1 MVKVKAATGLY
12 VNWDSFV
19 KVDDEVLNW
28 IKSFKALKPSSQ
40 ILNQIEE
47 AVYTLKKALE
57 EGGKE
62 YLISK
67 NLYDALNA
75 KFKFRV
81 KRVGGNSYHMGR
93 ALYTLGVPTLVS
105 YPCRPRNLMLAS
117 PNFLVAC
124 GEKLKLPKEAIRE
137 NDPEFEHI
145 VFEFHEDRVKGIN
158 FFGRHIFSWDE
169 MSSKGLF
176 DYDFLRYLSKAYSIE
191 VLILGFAHLLLPEH
205 KKKVD
210 EVIEFLDYKRK
221 PKLHLEL
228 GEGSK
233 ESVIYAI
240 KKFVDAGICD
250 SIGMNEKEC
259 QVYLNA
265 ESTEIKD
272 LINASINAVE
282 SYDLERICV
291 HSNFFAFSI
300 SRCDEKIELEALRKA
315 CLISA
320 AFTFKN
326 FDVKKA
332 EALPFSKVKS
342 LKTKVNGYNLIL
354 TPTLINSKAE
364 VLTGL
369 GDVFAA
375 VQAFQ
380 ALKKS
385 K

>member
-28 IKSFKALKPSSQ
+28 IKSFEALKPSSQ
-40 ILNQIEE
+40 ILNQLEE

-81 KRVGGNSYHMGR
+81 KRVGGNSYHMGK

-105 YPCRPRNLMLAS
+105 YPCRPKNLMLAS

-124 GEKLKLPKEAIRE
+124 GEKLRFPKEAIRE
-137 NDPEFEHI
+137 SDPEFEHI
-145 VFEFHEDRVKGIN
+145 VFEFHEDYAKGIK

-169 MSSKGLF
+169 MSSKGLL
-176 DYDFLRYLSKAYSIE
+176 DYDFLRYLPKAYSIE

-210 EVIEFLDYKRK
+210 EVIELLDYKHK

-228 GEGSK
+228 GEGSR
-233 ESVIYAI
+233 ESVSYAI
-240 KKFVDAGICD
+240 KKFVEAGICN

-259 QVYLNA
+259 QVYLHA

-272 LINASINAVE
+272 LIKASINAVE
-282 SYDLERICV
+282 NYDLERICV

-300 SRCDEKIELEALRKA
+300 SKYDKKVELEALRKA

-326 FDVKKA
+326 FDIKKA
-332 EALPFSKVKS
+332 EALPPSKVKS
-342 LKTKVNGYNLIL
+342 LKAEVDGYNLVL

-375 VQAFQ
+375 VQAFK